1 MKKIWYYPENYG
13 TSIYEGENHG
23 RLPKTMKLCFIMEK
37 NYGYIPKQLKF
48 LNKWISLKLWFTME
62 KLWYMY
68 YGKKNYGTM
77 IKNYD
82 TLPRAMELWFT
93 VEKAMVLW
101 EKLRNY
107 S

>member
-1 MKKIWYYPENYG
+1 
-13 TSIYEGENHG
+13 
-23 RLPKTMKLCFIMEK
+23 
-37 NYGYIPKQLKF
+37 
-48 LNKWISLKLWFTME
+48 ME

-101 EKLRNY
+101 EKLRN
-107 S
+107 SS